1 MRLHFGWII
10 ISCVTLVGCDKPA
23 TKTTTTT
30 KTATGEKAKA
40 PTTDVADSRVDAS
53 ADKNGETPIDSKAT
67 ANVDTGRSEAASAG
81 SVPIEGGV
89 AKLTPENT
97 KIIFV
102 GTHVGDKP
110 DPRTGGF
117 KEFLGEAVIDES
129 SKALKSVTVDIDTA
143 SLWTQHAKLTEHLNS
158 PDFFET
164 REHPKAKFVA
174 KSIAAGR
181 DPGTFTITGDLTLLA
196 TTKEIE
202 VPATVSIGDTGLS
215 IKADF
220 KIDRTEF
227 GMDRLQQG
235 VEKEVALTV
244 VVGEKTEP
252 LPPADK

>member
-1 MRLHFGWII
+1 MRLHIGWII
-10 ISCVTLVGCDKPA
+10 ISCVFLAGCDKSEKKTA
-23 TKTTTTT
+23 STAKTTAGEKTKTTTT
-30 KTATGEKAKA
+30 
-40 PTTDVADSRVDAS
+40 DVADNRVDAS
-53 ADKNGETPIDSKAT
+53 AGKNVGTPIDSKAT
-67 ANVDTGRSEAASAG
+67 ASVDTDRNVAASGG
-81 SVPIEGGV
+81 SAPIEAGV
-89 AKLTPENT
+89 AKLAPENT
-97 KIIFV
+97 KIVFV

-117 KEFLGEAVIDES
+117 KEFSGEAVIDES

-174 KSIAAGR
+174 KSVSPGR
-181 DPGTFTITGDLTLLA
+181 DPGTFTITGDLTLLK

-202 VPATVSIGDTGLS
+202 VPATVSISESGLS
-215 IKADF
+215 LKADF

>member
-1 MRLHFGWII
+1 M
-10 ISCVTLVGCDKPA
+10 
-23 TKTTTTT
+23 
-30 KTATGEKAKA
+30 
-40 PTTDVADSRVDAS
+40 
-53 ADKNGETPIDSKAT
+53 
-67 ANVDTGRSEAASAG
+67 
-81 SVPIEGGV
+81 

-117 KEFLGEAVIDES
+117 KEFSGEAVIDES

-174 KSIAAGR
+174 KSIAPGR

-202 VPATVSIGDTGLS
+202 VPATVSIGDSGLS

-220 KIDRTEF
+220 KIDRTQF